1 MYFIIEIQ
9 NGAHLITTKET
20 INEAESEYHR
30 VLAAAAISD
39 VETHACTVL
48 NGEGQQILSQ
58 CYKHKS

>member
-9 NGAHLITTKET
+9 NGEHLITTKET

-30 VLAAAAISD
+30 VLTAAAISN

-48 NGEGQQILSQ
+48 NGDGQQILSQ

>member
-9 NGAHLITTKET
+9 NGAYIITTKET
-20 INEAESEYHR
+20 INEAESEFHR
-30 VLAAAAISD
+30 ILAAAAVSD

-48 NGEGQQILSQ
+48 NNEGQQLLSR